1 MKDDQVNVLLV
12 DDQPGKL
19 LTYEAILR
27 DLGENLITAKNASE
41 ALEILLK
48 NEISVVLI
56 DVYMPETD
64 GFELAAMIREHPRFE
79 KTAIIFISAILL
91 TDVDRLRGYEMGA
104 VDYVPVPVIPEVLR
118 AKVRVFTDLYR
129 KTRDLE
135 KLNRELE
142 ARVEERTAALVES
155 TSRLRYSQQLHS
167 LALAAGK
174 MGSWRWNVDQDRISC
189 DQGQCDIFG
198 VDTATFTPS
207 RSDIRRLVHPDD
219 VSTLVDALRQLSPS
233 ADTFQIEF
241 RIRRPSGEIRW
252 CAGAVAA
259 SFGEKGSLE
268 WLSGITVDLTERKMA
283 EERQMMLAGEVDH
296 RARNVVAVIQS
307 IVRSTQA
314 RSIEDYVSVLE
325 GRIQALSNA
334 HKLLAN
340 SRWEGADLM
349 RLAAEEFAPYLDA
362 SRDRVSISGPEV
374 VLLPAM
380 AQTIALAFHELAT
393 NAAKYGSLSVET
405 GRVDLTWRIDSG
417 ELAIEW
423 SESGG
428 PGIEPPARQGYG
440 TRIIRAGVERQLQ
453 GQVDFEWRPGGLHCA
468 LVVPFDDGS
477 AATGRNSKKYQ
488 RTETRP
494 DIPDA
499 EPDVKADAPSVN
511 DAPADSGYAIL
522 LVEDEPLV
530 SMMLAD
536 MISDLGHTVD
546 GPYNRVADALRSAES
561 NLLQAGVL
569 DINVGGENIYG
580 LAGVL
585 TRRNIPFVFVTG
597 YSSASID
604 PRFTHVPIVQKP
616 IEQNSLREAL
626 LATKRG
632 G

>member
-1 MKDDQVNVLLV
+1 MNDKQVNVLLV
-12 DDQPGKL
+12 DDQPAKL
-19 LTYEAILR
+19 LTYETILS
-27 DLGENLITAKNASE
+27 DLGENLITARNARE
-41 ALEILLK
+41 ALEVLLK
-48 NEISVVLI
+48 NEIAVVLI

-64 GFELAAMIREHPRFE
+64 GFELAAMIRDHPRFE

-104 VDYVPVPVIPEVLR
+104 VDYVPVPVVPEVLR

-129 KTRDLE
+129 KTCELE

-142 ARVEERTAALVES
+142 ARVEERTAELFDS

-174 MGSWRWNVDQDRISC
+174 MGSWRWNVAGDKISC

-198 VDTATFTPS
+198 VDAATFAPS

-219 VSTLVDALRQLSPS
+219 VAKLIEALRQLSDS
-233 ADTFQIEF
+233 ADTVQIEF
-241 RIRRPSGEIRW
+241 RIRRPNGDIRW

-259 SFGEKGSLE
+259 SFGKSGALE

-307 IVRSTQA
+307 IVRSTRA
-314 RSIEDYVSVLE
+314 DSIEDYIPALE

-334 HKLLAN
+334 HKLLAK

-349 RLAAEEFAPYLDA
+349 RLAVEEFAPYLNVN
-362 SRDRVSISGPEV
+362 RERISISGPDV
-374 VLLPAM
+374 TLSPAM

-393 NAAKYGSLSVET
+393 NAAKYGSLSAET
-405 GRVDLTWRIDSG
+405 GRVQLDWKIEAGR
-417 ELAIEW
+417 LAIQW

-428 PGIEPPARQGYG
+428 PEIAPPSRQGYG
-440 TRIIRAGVERQLQ
+440 TRVLEAGVERQLQ
-453 GQVDFEWRPGGLHCA
+453 GRVTFDWRRSGLNCT
-468 LVVPFDDGS
+468 LVVPYDNEPGFV
-477 AATGRNSKKYQ
+477 
-488 RTETRP
+488 TR
-494 DIPDA
+494 IPNELQMIDVPR
-499 EPDVKADAPSVN
+499 EPSDSISQKP
-511 DAPADSGYAIL
+511 DSGHAIL

-536 MISDLGHTVD
+536 MLSDLGHTVD
-546 GPYNRVADALRSAES
+546 GPYNRVGDALRSAE
-561 NLLQAGVL
+561 NNALQAGVL
-569 DINVGGENIYG
+569 DVNVGGENIYG

-597 YSSASID
+597 YSSTSID
-604 PRFTHVPIVQKP
+604 PRFMHVPVVQKP
-616 IEQNSLREAL
+616 IEPTSLRDAL
-626 LATKRG
+626 LATRRG
-632 G
+632 E

>member
-27 DLGENLITAKNASE
+27 DLGENLITAKNARE

-155 TSRLRYSQQLHS
+155 SSRLRYSQQLHS

-198 VDTATFTPS
+198 VDTTFTPS

-233 ADTFQIEF
+233 ADAFQVEF

-314 RSIEDYVSVLE
+314 MSIEDYVSVLE

-340 SRWEGADLM
+340 SRWEGAELM
-349 RLAAEEFAPYLDA
+349 RLAAEEFAP
-362 SRDRVSISGPEV
+362 
-374 VLLPAM
+374 
-380 AQTIALAFHELAT
+380 
-393 NAAKYGSLSVET
+393 
-405 GRVDLTWRIDSG
+405 
-417 ELAIEW
+417 
-423 SESGG
+423 
-428 PGIEPPARQGYG
+428 
-440 TRIIRAGVERQLQ
+440 
-453 GQVDFEWRPGGLHCA
+453 
-468 LVVPFDDGS
+468 
-477 AATGRNSKKYQ
+477 
-488 RTETRP
+488 
-494 DIPDA
+494 
-499 EPDVKADAPSVN
+499 
-511 DAPADSGYAIL
+511 
-522 LVEDEPLV
+522 
-530 SMMLAD
+530 
-536 MISDLGHTVD
+536 
-546 GPYNRVADALRSAES
+546 
-561 NLLQAGVL
+561 
-569 DINVGGENIYG
+569 
-580 LAGVL
+580 
-585 TRRNIPFVFVTG
+585 
-597 YSSASID
+597 
-604 PRFTHVPIVQKP
+604 
-616 IEQNSLREAL
+616 
-626 LATKRG
+626 
-632 G
+632 